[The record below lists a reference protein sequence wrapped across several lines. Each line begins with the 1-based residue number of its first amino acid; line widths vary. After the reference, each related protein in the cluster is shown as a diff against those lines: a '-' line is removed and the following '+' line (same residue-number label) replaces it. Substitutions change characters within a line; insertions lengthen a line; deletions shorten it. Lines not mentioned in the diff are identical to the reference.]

1 MISRKKLALSK
12 MFMSRT
18 ASYLAIINAGMI
30 LFLVLSRLEDYGIDI
45 KIEKY
50 FFPILIFGLLILT
63 FFGWLDDKLGFH
75 ELERKHVENR
85 NPYMKEILERLE
97 RIEKKIK

>member
-1 MISRKKLALSK
+1 MISRKKLALAK

-30 LFLVLSRLEDYGIDI
+30 LFLVLSKLEDYGIDI
-45 KIEKY
+45 EIEKY
-50 FFPILIFGLLILT
+50 FFLILFLGLIVLT
-63 FFGWLDDKLGFH
+63 LFGWLDDRLGFH
-75 ELERKHVENR
+75 QLERKHVENR
-85 NPYMKEILERLE
+85 NPYMKDILERLD